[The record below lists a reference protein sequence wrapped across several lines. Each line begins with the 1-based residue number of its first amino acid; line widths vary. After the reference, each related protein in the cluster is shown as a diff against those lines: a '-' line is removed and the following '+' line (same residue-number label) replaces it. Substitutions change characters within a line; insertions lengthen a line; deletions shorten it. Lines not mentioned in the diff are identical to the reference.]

1 MRENLDAPTA
11 AALAQCR
18 AITSTGSKS
27 FSLAARLF
35 PRDIRDAVF
44 FLYGWCR
51 YCDDEIDERRGD
63 TAGRRAARLA
73 ALSAGTRSAIAGE
86 PQRDPVFLALG
97 HVAARYRIPA
107 HYPLELIEG
116 MAMDARGETYE
127 TLDDLLL
134 YCYRVAGTVGL
145 MMAHVMGVSD
155 ERAFKN
161 AAHLGIAMQ
170 LTNIVRDV
178 VADAADGRV
187 YLPRA
192 WLTEAGIPVLS
203 LGNPR
208 YRGELAA
215 VARRLL
221 MEAER
226 YYRSADVGV
235 RSLSFRCAVA
245 VGAARYIY
253 ADIGTLVS
261 RRGPA
266 AWDERVFTPRRR
278 KLAAV
283 ARAVALALRPAR
295 LFRAASTAPI
305 GRVWRFPDVV
315 KLSDEVK
322 SCSLY
327 HGLFSRSN

>member
-1 MRENLDAPTA
+1 MRENLNAPTA

-18 AITSTGSKS
+18 TMISAGSKS

-35 PRDIRDAVF
+35 PRETRDAAF

-73 ALSAGTRSAIAGE
+73 ALSDGTRSALAGE

-97 HVAARYRIPA
+97 HVASRYRIPA

-116 MAMDARGETYE
+116 MAMDARGDTYE
-127 TLDDLLL
+127 TLEDLLL

-155 ERAFKN
+155 ERALKN

-170 LTNIVRDV
+170 LTNIVRDI
-178 VADAADGRV
+178 VADADAGRI
-187 YLPRA
+187 YLPRS
-192 WLTEAGIPVLS
+192 WLAEAGIAAQSVAA
-203 LGNPR
+203 PR
-208 YRGELAA
+208 HRAALAR
-215 VARRLL
+215 VARRALT
-221 MEAER
+221 EAER

-235 RSLSFRCAVA
+235 TSLSFRCAVA

-253 ADIGTLVS
+253 SDIGTLVS

-283 ARAVALALRPAR
+283 GRGVALALRPGR
-295 LFRAASTAPI
+295 LFRSASPAPI
-305 GRVWRFPDVV
+305 ARVWRFPDVS
-315 KLSDEVK
+315 KII
-322 SCSLY
+322 
-327 HGLFSRSN
+327 